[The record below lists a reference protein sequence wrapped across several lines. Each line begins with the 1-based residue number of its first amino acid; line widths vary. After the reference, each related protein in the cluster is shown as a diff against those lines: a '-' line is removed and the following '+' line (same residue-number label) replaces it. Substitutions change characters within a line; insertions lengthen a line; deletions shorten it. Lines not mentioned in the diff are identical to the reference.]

1 MIKKIKNKTTTIPAA
16 KTTLKTPEKHVI
28 KVKTMIKQKQ
38 KLLRFQQNLRALT
51 AWDKA
56 VFLRNI
62 TGLHYTIWKKLTA
75 KQKVKI
81 LFKRVKTESFPDI
94 IGMPFNKWKKLVKT
108 KKIPSSSKIA
118 NYTKVTAILRLIH
131 KGRLVRI
138 TTTPWKKKLKL

>member
-62 TGLHYTIWKKLTA
+62 TGLHYTI
-75 KQKVKI
+75 
-81 LFKRVKTESFPDI
+81 
-94 IGMPFNKWKKLVKT
+94 
-108 KKIPSSSKIA
+108 
-118 NYTKVTAILRLIH
+118 
-131 KGRLVRI
+131 
-138 TTTPWKKKLKL
+138 